1 MNATPR
7 SVSVSVTRDC
17 EGRYHLRVIGRRG
30 EVIAASLAEAMAAA
44 MEHRLACGGTERSG
58 EFLACGGVD
67 KPVA

>member
-7 SVSVSVTRDC
+7 SVSVSFTRDC

-44 MEHRLACGGTERSG
+44 YGSRR
-58 EFLACGGVD
+58 
-67 KPVA
+67 